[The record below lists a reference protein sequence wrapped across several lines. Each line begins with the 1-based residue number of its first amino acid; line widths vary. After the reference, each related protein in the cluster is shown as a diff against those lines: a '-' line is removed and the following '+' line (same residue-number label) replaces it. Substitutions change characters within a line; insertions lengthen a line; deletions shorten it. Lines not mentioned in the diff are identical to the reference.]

1 MYFFAIKERLW
12 VLGLFLNVFEVM
24 SFDFFSTMIKCD
36 NKRSVRRYIFHL
48 VEDGRYKIV
57 IMNLAK
63 TGNQS
68 TSVHVW
74 HVQSE
79 LSLHLSQGDKNF
91 LLELTCL

>member
-1 MYFFAIKERLW
+1 MIIKEACVDDDCFKVAQASRHS
-12 VLGLFLNVFEVM
+12 GY
-24 SFDFFSTMIKCD
+24 
-36 NKRSVRRYIFHL
+36 VRRYIFRL
-48 VEDGRYKIV
+48 VEDGRCKIV